1 MQLLLLLPQIHIIV
15 LKCPDAG
22 IQNRRIAGGGPPGRE
37 LVCSIPL
44 GVSRWG
50 ACKNACTHWN
60 FIRQL
65 LTVYLMKQA
74 DSLTVQATTHDFKS
88 RFIVRTSYLKRAS
101 AVSVWM
107 EVTEKARACRNW
119 HPPHHKVTHKGVNRL
134 LECCWAVLFKN
145 KVSNP
150 CESVTE

>member
-1 MQLLLLLPQIHIIV
+1 
-15 LKCPDAG
+15 
-22 IQNRRIAGGGPPGRE
+22 
-37 LVCSIPL
+37 
-44 GVSRWG
+44 
-50 ACKNACTHWN
+50 
-60 FIRQL
+60 
-65 LTVYLMKQA
+65 MKQA